1 MDADERIAGKA
12 LNGRRLST
20 KSWSATLTD
29 DTERMLSVID
39 DPDPITASVW
49 DEKVRY
55 VQDVLESRM
64 FVKSDDSFSPPQ
76 GVIEEA
82 KRALKWMSEGHAG
95 DGFTDV
101 GRARAKQL
109 ASGSSVSLAT
119 IKRMKSYLARHN
131 VDKQGQGWS
140 PGDQGY
146 PSPGRVAWA
155 AWGGNA
161 AIGWVNKIV
170 RSSEKSLL
178 EEVDPFAQVATVF
191 HYSASLNKKQAP
203 IKEDCG
209 CGCNDCGSEEETEP
223 FVLRLYSKADDVV
236 SFHESSIMTGSMS
249 RRQNLIDMKVAIIA
263 TASGERTMLHNP
275 TGHILPLPVVRTK
288 TGLVRSNNSLG
299 RAAQAATSY
308 VIPGDMSRLR
318 SPVRSTVYRALT
330 PGGGGGRGRML
341 ARIGGNQIRHCPPG
355 YEHGGRFA
363 NRTFSN
369 CGTQLFEMA
378 LIGAANAA
386 NGVNNRG
393 RTSVV
398 GAPSI
403 RRGEAVQ
410 AGEYLGSS
418 IDIQRAA
425 QIPPIAKAS
434 AKKMEEVVA
443 KEVRTANSATGDYL
457 RLIRSDGVI
466 LSPVSDVNR
475 ISKQRKNPDIAGGT
489 WITTVASPTNIGGN
503 EVSLFGAGIVS
514 IRYALPGSGELG
526 ISAIKPISQ
535 GRAAALRRSLEAARR
550 SGDEGGAALR
560 QMVRD
565 SKGDLVYVESF
576 PGINKPNELVVVKK
590 GNETKTVARWIYESW
605 MSGDSKGKNSSRESW
620 SIVDTVSVQG
630 NDDAIETT
638 KKAEATMESLLA
650 TDSFQRGSV
659 IDKAKTSDY
668 GNGRRLVTMSDGT
681 VWVETKG
688 SGVSHLGTVVGNDIA
703 NALGVPAPASLIV
716 GKANDRRSL
725 VQLPGSFDKGKPDYD
740 MAISDVQAQDVARL
754 VLLDYLTN
762 NEGRTPGTVVPLK
775 GQGVDIASFSNGR
788 NLLAAGGRFTGLD
801 LPAYLKQDGSARWL
815 LEKIKEQ
822 ESIKAKVAQMYE
834 DMLKNAQQFD
844 WDAYVARLQI
854 AGITDSEKNH
864 LETIKRLFS
873 SRADQM
879 KSSRKMFLRTLG
891 VNI

>member
-20 KSWSATLTD
+20 KSWSATLTE

-39 DPDPITASVW
+39 DPDQTITSVW

-55 VQDVLESRM
+55 VQDVLESRIS
-64 FVKSDDSFSPPQ
+64 VKSNDSFSPPEA
-76 GVIEEA
+76 VVEEA
-82 KRALKWMSEGHAG
+82 KRALKWLSEGHAG

-109 ASGSSVSLAT
+109 ASGSPVSLST

-140 PGDQGY
+140 PGDEGY

-170 RSSEKSLL
+170 KASEKSLL
-178 EEVDPFAQVATVF
+178 EEVDPFAQIANVF
-191 HYSASLNKKQAP
+191 HYSASLNKKQDP
-203 IKEDCG
+203 IKDDCG
-209 CGCNDCGSEEETEP
+209 CGCNDCGETTEP
-223 FVLRLYSKADDVV
+223 LVRRLQLKADDVL
-236 SFHESSIMTGSMS
+236 SFHETSIMTGSVS

-263 TASGERTMLHNP
+263 TSCGDRAMLHEP
-275 TGHILPLPVVRTK
+275 SGHIIPLPVVRTK

-318 SPVRSTVYRALT
+318 SPVRSTAYRALT
-330 PGGGGGRGRML
+330 PGGGGGGRGRML
-341 ARIGGNQIRHCPPG
+341 ARIGGNQVRRCPPG

-363 NRTFSN
+363 NNTFSN

-378 LIGAANAA
+378 LIAAANAA
-386 NGVNNRG
+386 NGVNSRG

-410 AGEYLGSS
+410 GGQYLGSP
-418 IDIQRAA
+418 IAIQRAA
-425 QIPPIAKAS
+425 QIPPISKAS

-443 KEVRTANSATGDYL
+443 KEVRAANSVSGDYR
-457 RLIRSDGVI
+457 RLIRADGVV
-466 LSPVSDVNR
+466 LSPVADVNR
-475 ISKQRKNPDIAGGT
+475 IAKQRKNPDIAGGT
-489 WITTVASPTNIGGN
+489 WITTLGSPTNIGGN

-526 ISAIKPISQ
+526 ISATKPISQ

-565 SKGDLVYVESF
+565 SKGDLVYTESF
-576 PGINKPNELVVVKK
+576 PGIDKPNELVVVKK

-605 MSGDSKGKNSSRESW
+605 MSGDSKGKGGSQESW

-630 NDDAIETT
+630 NDEAVETG
-638 KKAEATMESLLA
+638 KKIEATMESLLA

-659 IDKAKTSDY
+659 IDKAKTTDY

-703 NALGVPAPASLIV
+703 NALGVPAPSSLIV

-725 VQLPGSFDKGKPDYD
+725 VQLPDSFDKGKPDYD
-740 MAISDVQAQDVARL
+740 MAISDVQSSDIARL
-754 VLLDYLTN
+754 VMLDYLTN

-775 GQGVDIASFSNGR
+775 GQGVDVASFSNGR
-788 NLLAAGGRFTGLD
+788 NVLAAGGRFTGLD

-834 DMLKNAQQFD
+834 DLLKNAQMFD

-854 AGITDSEKNH
+854 TGITDAEKNH

-873 SRADQM
+873 SRVDQM